1 MEVSWRVF
9 AIITAAAFVTW
20 VPRILPLVLL
30 SRVQLPS
37 VVLRWLQQ
45 IPVAIMAA
53 LLAQELFVVDGSL
66 QWQPEKL
73 LAAIPAF
80 AIAYFTKSLL
90 LAVVVG
96 MLAMMLV
103 KAFWTY

>member
-9 AIITAAAFVTW
+9 AIIAAAALVTLA
-20 VPRILPLVLL
+20 PRVLPLMLL
-30 SRVQLPS
+30 SKVQLPNL
-37 VVLRWLQQ
+37 VLRWLQQ

-53 LLAQELFVVDGSL
+53 LLAQELFVVDGNF

-80 AIAYFTKSLL
+80 IFAFWTKSLL

-96 MLAMMLV
+96 MLAMMLLQ
-103 KAFWTY
+103 WIL